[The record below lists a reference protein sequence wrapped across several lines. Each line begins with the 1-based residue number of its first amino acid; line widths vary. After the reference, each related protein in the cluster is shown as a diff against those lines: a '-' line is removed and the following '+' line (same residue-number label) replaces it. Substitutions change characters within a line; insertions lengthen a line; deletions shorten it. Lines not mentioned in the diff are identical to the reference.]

1 MSQTSTFKKGQSVKF
16 QARSSSGLGK
26 ITAIRT
32 SERGLWYDVRASDGR
47 EISLRAANLKAV

>member
-1 MSQTSTFKKGQSVKF
+1 MSQTSTFKKGQQVKF

-26 ITAIRT
+26 IAAIRT
-32 SERGLWYDVRASDGR
+32 SERGLWYDIKTNDGR